1 MKKMSEKA
9 NKILNIIKTFIEK
22 NGYSPT
28 VREIQKEANLKS
40 IATVHEHIQRLEA
53 KGYITYVKNKSR
65 TIRILKGDI
74 IE

>member
-1 MKKMSEKA
+1 MKIISEKS
-9 NKILNIIKTFIEK
+9 NKMLSIIKTFIEK

-65 TIRILKGDI
+65 TIRILKSGV
-74 IE
+74 